1 MVDRK
6 IQWRYVGIAFIL
18 TAIMFVGIL
27 FLGQELSKYKVDN
40 LENEISQLETDQRST
55 SVTRLLADSLGE
67 RDCSAQ
73 RILAQQNIEELY
85 RVREKVV
92 QHHQSS
98 KISSPRFEQLKKKYL
113 LSTLENYIKQ
123 QNLEENCNSTKIE
136 VLYFHTDSC
145 DKCQGQGKMLTKFRK
160 RYDQKMLVYP
170 LDSDYD
176 LEAINFLE
184 SYYQISEYPAIVV
197 EDEVFQGFT
206 SRQVLTR
213 EIESRINSTNS
224 SGNGG

>member
-1 MVDRK
+1 MVNRK
-6 IQWRYVGIAFIL
+6 IQWRYVGIAFVL
-18 TAIMFVGIL
+18 TAVMFAGIL
-27 FLGQELSKYKVDN
+27 FLGQELSQYKIDS

-55 SVTRLLADSLGE
+55 SVTRLLADNLGE

-98 KISSPRFEQLKKKYL
+98 KISSPRFEELKRKYL

-123 QNLEENCNSTKIE
+123 QSIEENCNSTKIE

-145 DKCQGQGKMLTKFRK
+145 DKCQGQGKMLTKYRK
-160 RYDQKMLVYP
+160 RYSDSMLVYP

-176 LEAINFLE
+176 LEPINFLE
-184 SYYQISEYPAIVV
+184 SYYGIEQYPAMVI
-197 EDEVFQGFT
+197 EDEVYQGFT
-206 SRQVLTR
+206 SQEVLKN
-213 EIESRINSTNS
+213 EIEKRINSTNS
-224 SGNGG
+224 TGNDG